1 MTSQEREKITKRML
15 WIIPAM
21 IPCIIGDYCMGLE
34 PKNSTAVSFMISTGW
49 LTIADWRIA
58 LSNIGGLIG
67 TALYMVA
74 ALAFVRYLNEKLA
87 RCGDKWS
94 RRFLKLYIAG
104 LYWGCMVFI
113 YFHLACGTLIH
124 NYNVI
129 YEAAQGDTA
138 RAVAA
143 WNRSYTVQAVPYW
156 VSFVVLGIT
165 STGGWIAIILR
176 GVLPLKKLW
185 VLAAPLLIAGIGFL
199 LEWILPLPFNGFAS
213 GFESFG
219 WIVMFLGGIQAIKKD
234 AVGIRNGAVGMVHL
248 YDPEVQERVVK
259 LGLTTMEEI
268 RKRSVRFK
276 SLCLPGYLI
285 YVLLCVYALNGA
297 RGFWPGFWQ
306 AFVILSIMN
315 LIDRFLID
323 EYWVGHTKAWIIPGT
338 EDLRPYITAKDK
350 QRKWIM
356 GTVGMA
362 LIAAVLSGIMALIL
376 K

>member
-21 IPCIIGDYCMGLE
+21 ILCIIGDYCMGLE

-143 WNRSYTVQAVPYW
+143 WNRSYTVQAVPY
-156 VSFVVLGIT
+156 
-165 STGGWIAIILR
+165 
-176 GVLPLKKLW
+176 
-185 VLAAPLLIAGIGFL
+185 
-199 LEWILPLPFNGFAS
+199 
-213 GFESFG
+213 
-219 WIVMFLGGIQAIKKD
+219 
-234 AVGIRNGAVGMVHL
+234 
-248 YDPEVQERVVK
+248 
-259 LGLTTMEEI
+259 
-268 RKRSVRFK
+268 
-276 SLCLPGYLI
+276 
-285 YVLLCVYALNGA
+285 
-297 RGFWPGFWQ
+297 
-306 AFVILSIMN
+306 
-315 LIDRFLID
+315 
-323 EYWVGHTKAWIIPGT
+323 
-338 EDLRPYITAKDK
+338 
-350 QRKWIM
+350 
-356 GTVGMA
+356 
-362 LIAAVLSGIMALIL
+362 
-376 K
+376 